1 MGGAFVSKES
11 VRVKADDDSG
21 EWIDVKPKLSVGDR
35 EKILNRS
42 YRGMGKKQTITVGT
56 ATTAIMETG
65 FVDWFLKDNNG
76 NAVPFSKA
84 NIQYLDPDYPLIDK
98 AIDMIGELNPT
109 LSGQTE
115 MNGSENSESDTD

>member
-1 MGGAFVSKES
+1 MGAFVSRES
-11 VRVKADDDSG
+11 VRVKADDESG

-42 YRGMGKKQTITVGT
+42 YQGMGKKQTVTVGT

-65 FVDWFLKDNNG
+65 FTDWFLKDDDG

-84 NIQYLDPDYPLIDK
+84 AIKNLDADYPLVEA
-98 AIDMIGELNPT
+98 AIERIGELNPT
-109 LSGQTE
+109 LSGEETE
-115 MNGSENSESDTD
+115 TNGSES